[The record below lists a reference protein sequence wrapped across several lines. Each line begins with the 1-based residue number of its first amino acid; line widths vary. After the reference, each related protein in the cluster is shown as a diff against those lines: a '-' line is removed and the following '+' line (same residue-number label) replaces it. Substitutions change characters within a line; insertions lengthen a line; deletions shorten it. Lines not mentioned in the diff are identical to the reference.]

1 MKKKKK
7 ILLTI
12 ISFIAF
18 TSKTYAECTNE
29 EVNAFKKISNEY
41 KVTYEMNTES
51 KLYNLTF
58 YDPAPDKYTFVI
70 NGATDGDFIIHDNNN
85 YQYLGL
91 SPGEYTVTIEGVT
104 NTCKDVL
111 KTINLSLPKYNKYT
125 EDPLCKGIE
134 EFVLCQSTYDKD
146 IDYETFKQRVEVYKK
161 TKTENNIKTDDINK
175 NNAIVNYFKNNIGQI
190 SLITISLVLVIIV
203 ITLIAKRQKKSRRL
217 E

>member
-70 NGATDGDFIIHDNNN
+70 NGATDGDFSIHDNNN

-125 EDPLCKGIE
+125 EDPLCKGNE
-134 EFVLCQSTYDKD
+134 EFVLCQPTYDKD
-146 IDYETFKQRVEVYKK
+146 IDYDTFKERLEVYKK
-161 TKTENNIKTDDINK
+161 TKTENNAK
-175 NNAIVNYFKNNIGQI
+175 NNNTKKENIVINYIKNNIVQV
-190 SLITISLVLVIIV
+190 SLIAISLVLVII
-203 ITLIAKRQKKSRRL
+203 IIISIAKRQKKSRRL